1 MFELTQSHIDQLDV
15 EQYSLFLAYGDTFR
29 DTETDRAGARGS
41 QLRQTEAAR
50 LSPTVAREELRLSEC
65 VRNSKYL
72 RLAPERYQGD

>member
-29 DTETDRAGARGS
+29 DTETDRAGARSS
-41 QLRQTEAAR
+41 QLRQTEAAH
-50 LSPTVAREELRLSEC
+50 LSPTLAREELRISKC

-72 RLAPERYQGD
+72 SRAA